1 MRHPI
6 SYFLLSSLF
15 FLVSCGE
22 QKTSENNS
30 TSNDGLDADK
40 SKNQIS
46 QKSFNS
52 DIIKGKVEK
61 TLSAGENSET
71 SSIYFE
77 YFILDEKSPAYYRSV
92 NELISQS
99 IQNEFEETE
108 VEKITSNLSKKYFAD
123 ILTEF
128 KINFSHVDENYVP
141 WSLMD
146 SIHIDDSK
154 TEFAHLETFTYS
166 FTGGAHGNGYES
178 HYLIDKKTGKTLGI
192 GDFFMNEKKLNAL
205 VDSYFRKSIGISQ
218 NENLQDAGWFIEGR
232 LEPNNNFYFTDKK
245 VVFVYNSYEIGPYS
259 AGAPNVEIPISKVSD
274 ILKINVTK

>member
-6 SYFLLSSLF
+6 SYILLSSLI
-15 FLVSCGE
+15 FLVSCGG

-30 TSNDGLDADK
+30 TSTDELDADTL
-40 SKNQIS
+40 KNEVS

-52 DIIKGKVEK
+52 EIIKGKVEK

-77 YFILDEKSPAYYRSV
+77 YFNLSEKSPSYYKSV
-92 NELISQS
+92 NELISKS
-99 IQNEFEETE
+99 VQNEFEETE

-128 KINFSHVDENYVP
+128 KINFSHVDENYMP
-141 WSLMD
+141 WYLMD

-154 TEFAHLETFTYS
+154 INYLQLETFTYS

-178 HYLIDKKTGKTLGI
+178 HYLIDKKTGGTLGI
-192 GDFFMNEKKLNAL
+192 GDFFTDEKKLNAL
-205 VDSYFRKSIGISQ
+205 IDSYFRKSIGLSP

-232 LEPNNNFYFTDKK
+232 LESNNNFYFTDKK

-274 ILKINVTK
+274 ILKINVIK

>member
-1 MRHPI
+1 VRHSI
-6 SYFLLSSLF
+6 SYFLLSILI

-22 QKTSENNS
+22 QKTNENISNS
-30 TSNDGLDADK
+30 TERLDDDTL
-40 SKNQIS
+40 KNEIPK
-46 QKSFNS
+46 KSFYS

-77 YFILDEKSPAYYRSV
+77 YFTLDEKSPIYYKSV
-92 NELISQS
+92 NELISKS

-108 VEKITSNLSKKYFAD
+108 VEKITANLSKKYFAD

-128 KINFSHVDENYVP
+128 KVNFSHVDENYMP

-154 TEFAHLETFTYS
+154 TEFTHLETFTYS
-166 FTGGAHGNGYES
+166 FTGGAHGNGYEI
-178 HYLIDKKTGKTLGI
+178 HYLIDKKTGETMGI
-192 GDFFMNEKKLNAL
+192 GDFFTNEKKLNAL

-232 LEPNNNFYFTDKK
+232 LESNNNFYFTDKK

-259 AGAPNVEIPISKVSD
+259 AGAPLVEIPLSKLTD
-274 ILKINVTK
+274 LLKTNVIK

>member
-6 SYFLLSSLF
+6 SYFILSSLI

-22 QKTSENNS
+22 QKTSKTNS
-30 TSNDGLDADK
+30 TSTDGLDADTLKNEIPKK
-40 SKNQIS
+40 SY
-46 QKSFNS
+46 NS
-52 DIIKGKVEK
+52 DIVKGKVES
-61 TLSAGENSET
+61 TLTAGENSET

-77 YFILDEKSPAYYRSV
+77 YFKLSEKSPTYYKSV
-92 NELISQS
+92 NELISRS
-99 IQNEFEETE
+99 VHNEFEVTE
-108 VEKITSNLSKKYFAD
+108 VENITANLSKKYFAD

-128 KINFSHVDENYVP
+128 KINFSHVDENYMP
-141 WSLMD
+141 WYLMD
-146 SIHIDDSK
+146 SIHIDDPK

-192 GDFFMNEKKLNAL
+192 GDFFTNEKKLNAL

-232 LEPNNNFYFTDKK
+232 LESNNNFYFTDKK

>member
-1 MRHPI
+1 MR
-6 SYFLLSSLF
+6 FQNSLF
-15 FLVSCGE
+15 LFSALLFMASCGGE
-22 QKTSENNS
+22 KTSKNNS
-30 TSNDGLDADK
+30 NSTDGLDADTL
-40 SKNQIS
+40 KNEIPH
-46 QKSFNS
+46 KSFNS

-61 TLSAGENSET
+61 TLNAGENSET

-77 YFILDEKSPAYYRSV
+77 YFNLDEKSPSYFKSV
-92 NELISQS
+92 NELISKS
-99 IQNEFEETE
+99 VQNEFEETE
-108 VEKITSNLSKKYFAD
+108 VEKITANLSKKYFVD

-128 KINFSHVDENYVP
+128 KINFSRVDENYMP
-141 WSLMD
+141 WYLMD

-192 GDFFMNEKKLNAL
+192 GDIFTNEKKLNAL

-232 LEPNNNFYFTDKK
+232 LESNCNFYFTDKK

-274 ILKINVTK
+274 ILKINVKQ